1 MVEFS
6 KIMRRGKRSRPSGGG
21 QADIGAG
28 SLKLSK
34 LPSRRRGKVD
44 TGREQVSPSPQANA
58 EERNALYTQATD
70 YLRMAFDAVK
80 QDKPFALQPGIKI
93 LEKIVDT
100 RTPIDALFLKA
111 IHDEDAYDLMI
122 SPSVNVAIYAIKMAE
137 NLGFSKTRQVEIGMV
152 GLLHDIGMAK
162 IPADLVY
169 KQDLTD
175 DEFLLFKE
183 RPSYGYDILQV
194 FNNDYAYLA
203 ECTLQIHERIDG
215 SGYPH
220 GLQADEINEYAQ
232 IIGLVDIYEALIHSR
247 PQREKILHFYAVKE
261 IIKTGKDSFQQRFL
275 KALLNTFSI
284 FPLNSYVRLN
294 SGAIGRVVQ
303 TYPDQPM
310 RPKVQIIYDSQSKR
324 VLTERYINLP
334 EHSLLYITDS
344 VSEQELIELSE
355 ASYLVTKK
363 GQKTPDSTKEEPE
376 SDAQPQIQDTVT
388 KKQFDQKEVPRP
400 TKTRAA
406 KPKSPLAKRALLV
419 LAVLF
424 LVAGGV
430 WQFLAD
436 ESVNGQNREIEQT
449 VPRSEET
456 PQSKVTRERDPS
468 PDPARPPL
476 ETNQKQQVPD
486 STPAPPKTVA
496 ALYEKPAQ
504 TTLSPET
511 QKNAD
516 KSIRQES
523 GTIEKEV
530 KIGASTDPNNPAN
543 KMKQPADVSLKEIG
557 PPDSARYPYS
567 ILLASFKQASSVE
580 RLINEL
586 KTKGIDP
593 YWVKVDLG
601 TDGIWYR
608 VFNGFYPDMQQ
619 AQLIIEQNN
628 WPGALPKSTRFA
640 AWIGGFSNRQDMEKE
655 IKELSTQGYSTYSI
669 VDDDNVAHL
678 FVGAFFTRKGAE
690 TQSAA
695 LLDAGF
701 ESTVVER

>member
-21 QADIGAG
+21 QADTGVG

-34 LPSRRRGKVD
+34 LPLRRRGKAD
-44 TGREQVSPSPQANA
+44 TGREQVPPSPQANA
-58 EERNALYTQATD
+58 EKRNALYTQATD
-70 YLRMAFDAVK
+70 YLRMAFDAVQQEK
-80 QDKPFALQPGIKI
+80 LFPLQPGIKI

-162 IPADLVY
+162 IPAELVY

-194 FNNDYAYLA
+194 FNHEYAYLA
-203 ECTLQIHERIDG
+203 ECALQIHERIDG

-334 EHSLLYITDS
+334 EHSLLYIVDS

-363 GQKTPDSTKEEPE
+363 GHKTPDSTEEEPE
-376 SDAQPQIQDTVT
+376 SDAQPQIQKTATT
-388 KKQFDQKEVPRP
+388 KQIDQKEVPRL
-400 TKTRAA
+400 TRARAA
-406 KPKSPLAKRALLV
+406 KPKSPLAKRALLI

-424 LVAGGV
+424 LAAGGV

-449 VPRSEET
+449 APRSGET
-456 PQSKVTRERDPS
+456 PQSEVTREKGLS

-486 STPAPPKTVA
+486 GTPAPPKTVA

-504 TTLSPET
+504 TPPLPEP
-511 QKNAD
+511 QKNTGMG
-516 KSIRQES
+516 KRQET
-523 GTIEKEV
+523 GTIEKKV
-530 KIGASTDPNNPAN
+530 KIEGSADPDNTASEIKPLAE
-543 KMKQPADVSLKEIG
+543 VSLKKIG

-586 KTKGIDP
+586 KNKGIDP

-655 IKELSTQGYSTYSI
+655 IKELSTQGFSTYSI

-690 TQSAA
+690 TQSAV
-695 LLDAGF
+695 LMDAGF
-701 ESTVVER
+701 KSTVVER

>member
-1 MVEFS
+1 
-6 KIMRRGKRSRPSGGG
+6 
-21 QADIGAG
+21 
-28 SLKLSK
+28 LKLSR
-34 LPSRRRGKVD
+34 LPARRRGIVG
-44 TGREQVSPSPQANA
+44 TEPEQVSPSPQANA
-58 EERNALYTQATD
+58 EKRNVLYTQATD
-70 YLRMAFDAVK
+70 YLRMAFDAV
-80 QDKPFALQPGIKI
+80 QQEKPFPLQPGIKI

-162 IPADLVY
+162 IPAELVS

-194 FNNDYAYLA
+194 FNNEYAYLA
-203 ECTLQIHERIDG
+203 ECALQVHERIDG

-284 FPLNSYVRLN
+284 FPLNSYIRLN

-334 EHSLLYITDS
+334 EHSLLYIMDS

-363 GQKTPDSTKEEPE
+363 DHKTQDSTKEEPK
-376 SDAQPQIQDTVT
+376 SDAQPQIQETVT
-388 KKQFDQKEVPRP
+388 KKQTDKKEVPRL
-400 TKTRAA
+400 TKARAA
-406 KPKSPLAKRALLV
+406 KPKNPLAKRALLV

-430 WQFLAD
+430 WQYLAD

-449 VPRSEET
+449 VPRSGET
-456 PQSKVTRERDPS
+456 PQSEIVREKSPS

-496 ALYEKPAQ
+496 ALYEKPTQ
-504 TTLSPET
+504 TTPLAET
-511 QKNAD
+511 RKNAD
-516 KSIRQES
+516 KRQRQE
-523 GTIEKEV
+523 TDTTEKEV
-530 KIGASTDPNNPAN
+530 KSEDNADTDNAASE
-543 KMKQPADVSLKEIG
+543 MKPSENISLKEVG

-580 RLINEL
+580 RLVNEL

-608 VFNGFYPDMQQ
+608 VFTGFYSDIEQ
-619 AQLIIEQNN
+619 ARLIIEENDLK
-628 WPGALPKSTRFA
+628 GALPKSTRFA
-640 AWIGGFSNRQDMEKE
+640 TWIGGFPNQQQLNKE
-655 IKELSTQGYSTYSI
+655 IAELSTSGFSAYSI
-669 VDDDNVAHL
+669 EDEDNVTHL

-690 TQSAA
+690 TQSAI
-695 LLDAGF
+695 LNDAGF